1 MSANATFQSV
11 NERGWRMGFANL
23 MRKENRD
30 WWRTRRWLITVVVWL
45 LLINGIVFGM
55 LWTPMPDP
63 SAPDPATA
71 ERALQPAALAVTTT
85 VVNLVILM
93 GLFTPI
99 GGVIAMQGVIIDEKK
114 SGTAA
119 WIMSKPVSR
128 IAFIVSKLIP
138 NVVALLALSIV
149 VQAIVS
155 YILFAIRGSTPSLGA
170 YALGVALL
178 CLHLLFYLALTL
190 MLGTLFNDRG
200 PVIAIPI
207 GVLFAAQFLM
217 NNFTALANFTPW
229 PLIFPSGQD
238 QGLVTQAIMGMPLT
252 TVIPIVATIVW
263 IVVFVGVAIWRFGRD
278 EF

>member
-1 MSANATFQSV
+1 MSANSTFQMI

-23 MRKENRD
+23 LRKENRD
-30 WWRTRRWLITVVVWL
+30 WWRTRRWLINIIVWL
-45 LLINGIVFGM
+45 LLINGIVVGM
-55 LWTPMPDP
+55 LWTPMPDL
-63 SAPDPATA
+63 SAPDPQTA
-71 ERALQPAALAVTTT
+71 ERTLQPADVAVTTT
-85 VVNLVILM
+85 LVNLVILM

-128 IAFIVSKLIP
+128 TAFIVSKLIP

-149 VQAIVS
+149 VQAVIT
-155 YILFAIRGSTPSLGA
+155 YILFAIRGSTPALGD
-170 YALGVALL
+170 YAFGVALL
-178 CLHLLFYLALTL
+178 CLHLLFYLSLTL
-190 MLGTLFNDRG
+190 MLGTMFNDRA

-207 GVLFAAQFLM
+207 GILFAAQFLM
-217 NNFTALANFTPW
+217 NNFAALASFTPW
-229 PLIFPSGQD
+229 GLIFPMGQD
-238 QGLVTQAIMGMPLT
+238 QGLVTQAMMGMPLT
-252 TVIPIVATIVW
+252 TVVPIAATAVW